1 MGATA
6 AQGKN
11 NNQKNSANRGSGR
24 LVHSVTGLSCPRDM
38 VNFSTLQDCEGDA
51 AAVVAEALRAVP
63 DHFVQYFTNSGTKP
77 LPPKAVNDFTKED
90 VFGTTNNEKNEVVKT
105 KKKRKSGVSSRRS
118 PPTRQ

>member
-1 MGATA
+1 M
-6 AQGKN
+6 KP
-11 NNQKNSANRGSGR
+11 
-24 LVHSVTGLSCPRDM
+24 HSFSFSCPRDM

-51 AAVVAEALRAVP
+51 AAVVAEALIAVP
-63 DHFVQYFTNSGTKP
+63 DHFVQYFTNSGTKR

-90 VFGTTNNEKNEVVKT
+90 VFGATNNEKNEVVKT